1 MVRWS
6 MRAFRKRSPLR
17 EQMESHT
24 IRASESRHTNRM
36 PESEFSHS
44 AALASAAIIHGK
56 EFYIQSQRVS
66 VVGVP
71 FVVAL
76 RAGVEDRA
84 AFISRS

>member
-56 EFYIQSQRVS
+56 EFLTSNPGEFQLLVFHLWLHLGQV
-66 VVGVP
+66 
-71 FVVAL
+71 
-76 RAGVEDRA
+76 
-84 AFISRS
+84 